1 MRNFSCHSSGHCFI
15 FQWTHIKPLPLLLLP
30 IKSLRVLFCQQ
41 NTTTQPLVFSI
52 TDGILTSLIE
62 PFPLFLKISL
72 HTNNEATA
80 QIHNACDIQEFIFQ
94 SVLSDGESRFRHIF
108 GSCPIFYEIS
118 SWLNWLTYWN
128 LVFSEGLCSFSN
140 EVNFS
145 NAACFTWQC
154 YDFIFKGS
162 FIFKWFILLPVLSPN
177 HVL

>member
-72 HTNNEATA
+72 HTSNEATA
-80 QIHNACDIQEFIFQ
+80 QIHNACDIQVFIFQ

-108 GSCPIFYEIS
+108 SSCPIFYVS
-118 SWLNWLTYWN
+118 PGSAMTS
-128 LVFSEGLCSFSN
+128 FSRAVSFSN
-140 EVNFS
+140 GLF
-145 NAACFTWQC
+145 C
-154 YDFIFKGS
+154 YQS
-162 FIFKWFILLPVLSPN
+162 YLLTMFCS
-177 HVL
+177 